1 MKNVLVIGVGPH
13 ARRSH
18 LPTLASGQ
26 AAGLIADLHGVDIIG
41 AAGPQTS
48 FLSEEGSRAVPM
60 TLIEPF
66 EPQLPQLPSNVEHTL
81 DRTVAKR
88 RIDAVIVATEP
99 AYHRVYVHWALDRG
113 LSVLLDKPLS
123 IRPHASTNA
132 TQAAA
137 IRTDFDD
144 LLEHY
149 HRARDAHPDIMVS
162 VQAQRRYHPAFWQM
176 RSLISEVAASTG
188 CPVTSIQS
196 FHSDGQWRLP
206 NELVDLAYHGYS
218 SGYGKC
224 AHSGY
229 HFFDIVPWLAN
240 AAQHSDH
247 PLDSITVTS
256 HITRPSDVLSHMD
269 LADYERLLPG
279 FADANP
285 YTAEH
290 LQALTHGFGEVDAFI
305 SAALRNGDRTMT
317 LASIN
322 LIHNGFSQRGSLSPA
337 AELYKGNGRVRQ
349 ETHVVQQGPFQAIHL
364 HSLQTLRKEPADPTY
379 TVGGSDHVELHVF
392 RNNQVRPDW
401 QAYRHLDHREL
412 TSSHAGH
419 DIFPTQRSSR
429 HRCTWEFLEY
439 LNGQRTRTQMRSE
452 LDSHRTAATLMSA
465 AYLSMARQWNGVC
478 PQAVMGLGPT
488 PRTLQDLAS
497 GAAW

>member
-13 ARRSH
+13 ARRNH
-18 LPTLASGQ
+18 LPTLAAGQ
-26 AAGLIADLHGVDIIG
+26 AAGLVANLHGIDIIG
-41 AAGPQTS
+41 AIGPQVP
-48 FLSEEGSRAVPM
+48 FLSDDGPS
-60 TLIEPF
+60 TLPVTLVKPF
-66 EPQLPQLPSNVEHTL
+66 DSQLPQLPADVEHTL
-81 DRTVAKR
+81 DRTVAMH
-88 RIDAVIVATEP
+88 RIDAVVMATEP
-99 AYHRVYVHWALDRG
+99 AYHSVYVHWALERG
-113 LSVLLDKPLS
+113 LSVLLDKPQS
-123 IRPHASTNA
+123 IRPRASTDP

-137 IRTDFDD
+137 IRTDFDT
-144 LLEHY
+144 LLAHY
-149 HRARDAHPDIMVS
+149 DRARRAHPDIMVS
-162 VQAQRRYHPAFWQM
+162 VQAQRRYHPAFWRM
-176 RSLISEVAASTG
+176 HSLISEVADSTG

-206 NELVDLAYHGYS
+206 NELVDLTYHGYS

-229 HFFDIVPWLAN
+229 HFFDIVPWLVN
-240 AAQHSDH
+240 AAQRPEQ
-247 PLDSITVTS
+247 PLDSITVTA
-256 HITRPSDVLSHMD
+256 HITRPSDVLAQMP

-290 LQALTHGFGEVDAFI
+290 LQAATHGFGEVDAFV
-305 SAALRNGDRTMT
+305 SAALRSGGRTMT

-349 ETHVVQQGPFQAIHL
+349 ETHIVQQGPFQAIHL
-364 HSLQTLRKEPADPTY
+364 HSLQTIRDDNTDPTY

-392 RNNQVRPDW
+392 RNNRVRPQW
-401 QAYRHLDHREL
+401 QAYRNLDHEEL

-419 DIFPTQRSSR
+419 DILPTQRSSR

-439 LNGQRTRTQMRSE
+439 INGRRARAQMRSA
-452 LDSHRTAATLMSA
+452 LDSHRPAATLMSA
-465 AYLSMARQWNGVC
+465 AYCSMARQWNGTY
-478 PQAVMGLGPT
+478 PQAVMGLGPA
-488 PRTLQDLAS
+488 PCVPQDLATE
-497 GAAW
+497 AAR